1 MLNCKLVKRLVS
13 FALQLQHLTILA
25 LNVASS
31 FSAQDTASIATQLE
45 ANINSDL
52 NAVDKNALL
61 QTLLKLSDIFDESLG
76 HTDVIQ
82 HHIDTG
88 SEPTIHQYPRRLP
101 YAYR

>member
-45 ANINSDL
+45 AKIL
-52 NAVDKNALL
+52 IL
-61 QTLLKLSDIFDESLG
+61 I
-76 HTDVIQ
+76 
-82 HHIDTG
+82 
-88 SEPTIHQYPRRLP
+88 
-101 YAYR
+101 